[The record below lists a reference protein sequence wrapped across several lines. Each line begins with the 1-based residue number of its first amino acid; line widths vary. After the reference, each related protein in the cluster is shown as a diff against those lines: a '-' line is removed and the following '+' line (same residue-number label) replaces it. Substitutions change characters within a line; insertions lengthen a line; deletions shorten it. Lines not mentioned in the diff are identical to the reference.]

1 MIKKD
6 VIQRFKEKVQS
17 LFDDYE
23 FEVKVTNQLAEKIL
37 DMYDEVF
44 YEWLQKKDT
53 EDKFIFGSVGRFKI
67 VVRKERAGFSPQTK
81 ERITI
86 PEKKVLKFTATK
98 FQKEFLDSHIDKD
111 EISE

>member
-6 VIQRFKEKVQS
+6 VIQRFKEKIQN

-23 FEVKVTNQLAEKIL
+23 FEVKVTNQLTEEIL
-37 DMYDEVF
+37 DLYDEVF
-44 YEWLQKKDT
+44 YEWLQKKDK
-53 EDKFIFGSVGRFKI
+53 EDKFILGTVGRFKI

-98 FQKEFLDSHIDKD
+98 FQKEFLDSHIDRD
-111 EISE
+111 NISE

>member
-23 FEVKVTNQLAEKIL
+23 FEVKVTYQLAEEIL

-81 ERITI
+81 EKITI

-98 FQKEFLDSHIDKD
+98 FQKEFLDSHIDRD